1 MKKFATTLSVF
12 AVVMSSMAAMASA
25 EVKIASV
32 NLRELHIMFYKRV
45 EAENSARKQ
54 AEAVRE
60 EIATRREKVNAL
72 EQQMVNI
79 QKQVDP
85 TLSEAA
91 VKKLRDQ
98 FSSVKNEYDAER
110 QEFETFVKRRQL
122 ALNDINAREIALIS
136 REVHEV
142 VQTVAAEE
150 GLDIVIDNSAIS
162 QIPGGRVF
170 PYVKPSMD
178 ITEKVIKRLNADAPE
193 GFDAQAELQRF
204 RSATQ
209 SAEKEGAAE
218 EETGKAE

>member
-79 QKQVDP
+79 QKQVR
-85 TLSEAA
+85 
-91 VKKLRDQ
+91 LR
-98 FSSVKNEYDAER
+98 
-110 QEFETFVKRRQL
+110 
-122 ALNDINAREIALIS
+122 
-136 REVHEV
+136 
-142 VQTVAAEE
+142 
-150 GLDIVIDNSAIS
+150 
-162 QIPGGRVF
+162 
-170 PYVKPSMD
+170 
-178 ITEKVIKRLNADAPE
+178 
-193 GFDAQAELQRF
+193 
-204 RSATQ
+204 
-209 SAEKEGAAE
+209 
-218 EETGKAE
+218 